1 MKLLNK
7 ALFSVLLGSVM
18 TMSAQ
23 AAVSYTNGQAYVGAK
38 VGQYDPE
45 VDNDSADN
53 DATSYGVYAG
63 YNITPEFSVEAEYLG
78 TTAEDAYNDSFEKL
92 EYDASV
98 FGLYGTYHYTFPNTG
113 LYAKGRLG
121 VAKHEVDFDYTDKE
135 DSFFDES
142 FSISDTGIAG
152 GLGLGYNIT
161 PMVGVEAMYNM
172 YPTIDVDGVD
182 YDASGITL
190 GAHVKF

>member
-7 ALFSVLLGSVM
+7 ALVSLLLGSVM

-38 VGQYDPE
+38 AGQYDPE
-45 VDNDSADN
+45 VENESFKDK
-53 DATSYGVYAG
+53 ATVYGVYAG
-63 YNITPEFSVEAEYLG
+63 YNFTPEFSVEAEYLG
-78 TTAEDAYNDSFEKL
+78 TSSEEAYNDAFEKV

-121 VAKHEVDFDYTDKE
+121 IAKHELNLDYTDKE
-135 DSFFDES
+135 DSFFS
-142 FSISDTGIAG
+142 GSGSLSDTGVAG
-152 GLGLGYNIT
+152 GLGLGYNVT

-172 YPTIDVDGVD
+172 YPTIDIDDLD
-182 YDASGITL
+182 YDANSITL